1 MTCRKNTL
9 SPVINRLCTSRVY
22 KGSHRVGNQQLSTTT
37 PREHTLVV
45 DGCVQVC
52 AGRFSSHAG
61 GMRVHPQS
69 TALIIRTKLNTHQDV
84 MTTMKE
90 PCREISV

>member
-9 SPVINRLCTSRVY
+9 SPVINRLCTSRVH
-22 KGSHRVGNQQLSTTT
+22 KSSHRVGNQQLSTTT

-61 GMRVHPQS
+61 RTRLHPQS
-69 TALIIRTKLNTHQDV
+69 TALIIRTISNPHQDV

-90 PCREISV
+90 IYREISV

>member
-1 MTCRKNTL
+1 MTCRKTTL
-9 SPVINRLCTSRVY
+9 SPVINRLCTSRVHNS
-22 KGSHRVGNQQLSTTT
+22 SHRVGNQQLSTTT

>member
-1 MTCRKNTL
+1 MTYRKNTL
-9 SPVINRLCTSRVY
+9 SPVINRLCTSRVH
-22 KGSHRVGNQQLSTTT
+22 KSSHHVGNQQLSTTT

-61 GMRVHPQS
+61 GTRVHPQS
-69 TALIIRTKLNTHQDV
+69 TALIIRTKLNPHQDV

>member
-9 SPVINRLCTSRVY
+9 SPVINRLCTSRVH
-22 KGSHRVGNQQLSTTT
+22 KSSHRVGNQQLSTTT
-37 PREHTLVV
+37 PCEHTLVV

>member
-1 MTCRKNTL
+1 MNCFGATH
-9 SPVINRLCTSRVY
+9 SPMINRLCTSRVH
-22 KGSHRVGNQQLSTTT
+22 KVSHRVGNQQLSTTT

-45 DGCVQVC
+45 DRCVQVC

-61 GMRVHPQS
+61 GTRVHPQS
-69 TALIIRTKLNTHQDV
+69 TALIIRTKLNPHQDV

-90 PCREISV
+90 PSREISV

>member
-1 MTCRKNTL
+1 MNVVQHAPSHT
-9 SPVINRLCTSRVY
+9 INRLCTSRVH
-22 KGSHRVGNQQLSTTT
+22 KHSHHVGNQQLSPAT
-37 PREHTLVV
+37 PRDHSLVV

-61 GMRVHPQS
+61 RTRLHPQS
-69 TALIIRTKLNTHQDV
+69 TALIIRTISNPHQDV

-90 PCREISV
+90 IYREISV

>member
-1 MTCRKNTL
+1 MTCNKNAL
-9 SPVINRLCTSRVY
+9 SPLINRLCTSRVH
-22 KGSHRVGNQQLSTTT
+22 KGSHRVGNQQLSTAT
-37 PREHTLVV
+37 PSEHTLLV

-52 AGRFSSHAG
+52 AGLFSSHAG
-61 GMRVHPQS
+61 RTRVHPQS

-90 PCREISV
+90 PSREISV

>member
-1 MTCRKNTL
+1 MTCNKNAL
-9 SPVINRLCTSRVY
+9 SPLINRLCTSRVH
-22 KGSHRVGNQQLSTTT
+22 KASHRVGNQQLSTAT

-52 AGRFSSHAG
+52 AGLFSSHAG
-61 GMRVHPQS
+61 RTRVHPQS

-90 PCREISV
+90 PSREISV

>member
-9 SPVINRLCTSRVY
+9 SPVINRLCTSRVH
-22 KGSHRVGNQQLSTTT
+22 KSSHRVGNQQLSTTT
-37 PREHTLVV
+37 PRENTLVV

>member
-1 MTCRKNTL
+1 MNVVQHAPSHT
-9 SPVINRLCTSRVY
+9 INRLCTSRVH
-22 KGSHRVGNQQLSTTT
+22 KSSHRVGNQQLSTTT

-61 GMRVHPQS
+61 RTRLHPQS
-69 TALIIRTKLNTHQDV
+69 TTLIIRTILNLHQDV
-84 MTTMKE
+84 MTTTKE
-90 PCREISV
+90 PYREISV

>member
-1 MTCRKNTL
+1 M
-9 SPVINRLCTSRVY
+9 INRLCTSRVH
-22 KGSHRVGNQQLSTTT
+22 KRSHHVGNQQLSPATH
-37 PREHTLVV
+37 RENSLLV

-61 GMRVHPQS
+61 RTRLHPQS
-69 TALIIRTKLNTHQDV
+69 TALIIRTILNPHQNV

-90 PCREISV
+90 LSREISV